1 MGDRGTSGVIT
12 NDSETFRL
20 HNLKWTIVGR
30 RRIAPDRGGISERR
44 SD

>member
-20 HNLKWTIVGR
+20 HNLKCTIVGR
-30 RRIAPDRGGISERR
+30 
-44 SD
+44 

>member
-20 HNLKWTIVGR
+20 NNLKCTIVGI
-30 RRIAPDRGGISERR
+30 RRIAPDWGGISERR
-44 SD
+44 TD